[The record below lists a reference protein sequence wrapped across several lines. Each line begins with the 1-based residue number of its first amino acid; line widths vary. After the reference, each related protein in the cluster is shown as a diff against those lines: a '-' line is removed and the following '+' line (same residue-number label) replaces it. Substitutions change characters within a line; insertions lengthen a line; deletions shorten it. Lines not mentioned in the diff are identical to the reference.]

1 LDPHGVV
8 PVVGVE
14 PSEIYTL
21 IDELPDL
28 LPEDD
33 YGVSLAERAWMVDE
47 FLLRREQGGKP
58 RLEKLN
64 FNPNARENVLLHG
77 HCYQKARPPAPDG
90 LPVGVR
96 ATRTALEY
104 AGYRV
109 EEIDSGCCGMAGA
122 FGYEEEHYAVSM
134 RVAELKLLPAVLA
147 AVEGSLIAAAGVS
160 CQSQIAD
167 GTRREAL
174 HPARLLI
181 RALNN

>member
-1 LDPHGVV
+1 
-8 PVVGVE
+8 
-14 PSEIYTL
+14 
-21 IDELPDL
+21 
-28 LPEDD
+28 
-33 YGVSLAERAWMVDE
+33 
-47 FLLRREQGGKP
+47 
-58 RLEKLN
+58 
-64 FNPNARENVLLHG
+64 
-77 HCYQKARPPAPDG
+77 
-90 LPVGVR
+90 
-96 ATRTALEY
+96 
-104 AGYRV
+104 
-109 EEIDSGCCGMAGA
+109 MAGA